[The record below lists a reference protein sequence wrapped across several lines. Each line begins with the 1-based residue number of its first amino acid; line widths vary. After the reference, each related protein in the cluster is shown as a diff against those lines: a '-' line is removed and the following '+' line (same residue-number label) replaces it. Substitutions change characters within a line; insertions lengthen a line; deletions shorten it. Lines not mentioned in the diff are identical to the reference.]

1 MSAILFI
8 YYEIIGLEDL
18 VINFNLIFLFV
29 FLYLF
34 FEGLSIE
41 WYFVGVEKFNTS
53 LLARFIGQ
61 TFYALIILFF
71 INKDNGVMIM
81 SFALMM
87 SSLISTSIINSV
99 GFFKYKI
106 KLTFNSYKDIK
117 YMKHFY
123 IESLTIFSSIV
134 STNLYKSSGIVFLS
148 IFSSPTNVGI
158 YNAIEKL
165 YSGIY
170 QILQALFYVL
180 FPAINKLKSEDEGEA
195 KRKIYIFL
203 LIGILIAVPFSI
215 MFIFFNE
222 LLSTLFINLYSNE
235 IRIIFILFGLIL
247 TITVFSNILGIQG
260 LVSFNMSSLYAKI
273 IFYVSLAHI
282 IFLYFAVNYY
292 SLIGVVAVLFI
303 SELLISLITYYF
315 YTKKIGFNN
324 L

>member
-1 MSAILFI
+1 
-8 YYEIIGLEDL
+8 
-18 VINFNLIFLFV
+18 
-29 FLYLF
+29 
-34 FEGLSIE
+34 
-41 WYFVGVEKFNTS
+41 
-53 LLARFIGQ
+53 
-61 TFYALIILFF
+61 
-71 INKDNGVMIM
+71 
-81 SFALMM
+81 
-87 SSLISTSIINSV
+87 
-99 GFFKYKI
+99 
-106 KLTFNSYKDIK
+106 
-117 YMKHFY
+117 
-123 IESLTIFSSIV
+123 
-134 STNLYKSSGIVFLS
+134 
-148 IFSSPTNVGI
+148 
-158 YNAIEKL
+158 
-165 YSGIY
+165 
-170 QILQALFYVL
+170 
-180 FPAINKLKSEDEGEA
+180 
-195 KRKIYIFL
+195 
-203 LIGILIAVPFSI
+203 